1 MIKRTRNCCFLKK
14 NKQIHL
20 LNKHDKESINS
31 EKTKQKISQNKKIL
45 DNVAAQGFGLL
56 Q

>member
-1 MIKRTRNCCFLKK
+1 MNNELLLLIKK
-14 NKQIHL
+14 NTQIHL

-31 EKTKQKISQNKKIL
+31 EKTKKNSQNNKKFL

-56 Q
+56 K